1 MEFDPMHFCVPS
13 GDNNK
18 VEKRLKWE
26 FELDVSSCSAR
37 NGCSLETK
45 NQKKKKTTKICENS
59 VYKRRRHLRI
69 SISRDP
75 TRAPG

>member
-45 NQKKKKTTKICENS
+45 NQKKKTTKICENS

-75 TRAPG
+75 ARAPG

>member
-45 NQKKKKTTKICENS
+45 NQKKKNNEN
-59 VYKRRRHLRI
+59 L
-69 SISRDP
+69 
-75 TRAPG
+75 

>member
-1 MEFDPMHFCVPS
+1 MLFCMFNVPS

-18 VEKRLKWE
+18 VENRLKWE
-26 FELDVSSCSAR
+26 FEPHVVHVTVVRSKQK
-37 NGCSLETK
+37 T
-45 NQKKKKTTKICENS
+45 KKKKTTRICENS